1 MEKNIKMIVA
11 THKKY
16 EMPKDL
22 MYVPLQVGAEGKEKI
37 SDYEQD
43 NAGDNISSKNP
54 YFCELTGLYWAWK
67 NLDAD
72 YIGLS
77 HYRRHFSL
85 SKRLPKE
92 ANERIEKVLSKKEA
106 SEVLDKVDV
115 ILPNKRKY
123 YIEDLYSHY
132 KHTMYIEPLNETR
145 TVIVEKFPE
154 YLAEFDKLHKRTSAH
169 MFNMFIMKKEI
180 LDSYCKWLFDILF
193 ELEKRIDFTK
203 YDIFHSRFFGRIS
216 ELLLDVWINTNDI
229 KYEEV
234 RVIDIE
240 KVNWVKKGF
249 SFLEAKFFGK
259 KYSKSF

>member
-22 MYVPLQVGAEGKEKI
+22 MYVPLQVGADGKEKI
-37 SDYEQD
+37 TDYEQD
-43 NAGDNISSKNP
+43 NIGDNISSKNP

-92 ANERIEKVLSKKEA
+92 INERIEKVLNYMEVSKI
-106 SEVLDKVDV
+106 LDKVDI

-123 YIEDLYSHY
+123 YIENLYSHY
-132 KHTMYIEPLNETR
+132 KHTMYIEPLDKTGKIIE
-145 TVIVEKFPE
+145 EKYPE
-154 YLAEFDKLHKRTSAH
+154 YIEEFKKLQKRTSAH

-180 LDSYCKWLFDILF
+180 LDSYCEWLFDILF

-203 YDIFHSRFFGRIS
+203 YDIFHSRFFGRVS
-216 ELLLDVWINTNDI
+216 ELLLDVWINTNNL

-240 KVNWVKKGF
+240 KVNWIKKGF
-249 SFLEAKFFGK
+249 SFLGAKFFGK